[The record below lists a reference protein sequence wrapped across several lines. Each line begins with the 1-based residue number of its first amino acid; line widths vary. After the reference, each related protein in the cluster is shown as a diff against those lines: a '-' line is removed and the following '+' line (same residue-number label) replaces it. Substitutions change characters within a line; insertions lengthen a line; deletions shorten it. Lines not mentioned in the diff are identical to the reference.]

1 MGAFKVK
8 VEVGGAA
15 ASLEPA
21 KLVRLLGA
29 ARESLRPQLGEFQV
43 FGTQVVSAKGSPTP
57 VTTVVSFEGAAATL
71 SLTPIAT
78 ADASTQKELILN
90 NLFNRAQARSRFTQI
105 GRKFF
110 DVGSKQ
116 QVDAELQLSV
126 VNGYSSAV
134 HVQVDS
140 VSGQERVLLEVDT
153 TQKVYFDQNVLQSM
167 NDMRARLGGD
177 SNLQNTLL
185 ARLRNRYVITEYENS
200 RAYRVV
206 DIDFNLSP
214 ASTFQLARKG
224 GEPREVSYADYLKER
239 YGYSLST
246 ARQPMLVAEVK
257 RGRGGRTDRV

>member
-1 MGAFKVK
+1 MKFASRPCLLQTEPGPLSRNPVRVNSFELEAPAMGAFKVK

-15 ASLEPA
+15 VALEPA
-21 KLVRLLGA
+21 KLNKLLGA
-29 ARESLRPQLGEFQV
+29 ARDSLRPELGEFQV
-43 FGTQVVSAKGSPTP
+43 FGTQVVSAKGSSNPVQAVVTFEDK
-57 VTTVVSFEGAAATL
+57 VTTV
-71 SLTPIAT
+71 SLEPIAT
-78 ADASTQKELILN
+78 TDASKQKELILN
-90 NLFNRAQARSRFTQI
+90 NLFNRAQARSKLTQI

-116 QVDAELQLSV
+116 QVDAEQKLSV
-126 VNGYSSAV
+126 VTGYSSSV

-177 SNLQNTLL
+177 SNLQNALL

-200 RAYRVV
+200 RAYRVI

-214 ASTFQLARKG
+214 ASTFSLARKG
-224 GEPREVSYADYLKER
+224 TEPREVS
-239 YGYSLST
+239 
-246 ARQPMLVAEVK
+246 
-257 RGRGGRTDRV
+257 

>member
-1 MGAFKVK
+1 MQTVVDFENQAHSL
-8 VEVGGAA
+8 
-15 ASLEPA
+15 SLE
-21 KLVRLLGA
+21 
-29 ARESLRPQLGEFQV
+29 
-43 FGTQVVSAKGSPTP
+43 
-57 VTTVVSFEGAAATL
+57 
-71 SLTPIAT
+71 PIAT
-78 ADASTQKELILN
+78 ADASQQKELILN

-153 TQKVYFDQNVLQSM
+153 TQKVYFYQNVLQSI

-177 SNLQNTLL
+177 SNLHNTLL

-224 GEPREVSYADYLKER
+224 GEPREVS
-239 YGYSLST
+239 
-246 ARQPMLVAEVK
+246 
-257 RGRGGRTDRV
+257 